1 MTYWLSMLIAFLI
14 SERIIFSFLDMTLSR
29 FLTILKIILHLLK
42 GCLILLL
49 VFPWLKAEQRHRSI
63 RYWCKQLLG
72 IFKMQ
77 LHVIGAERLMDTHY
91 LMAANHISWIDI
103 HAINAFQPHFF
114 VAKSEVASWPIFGW
128 MAKQLGTLFIE
139 RGRPNSIR
147 NMVQEI
153 ASQLNQKAI
162 CIFPEGTSTDGKQV
176 APFKSNLFEAA
187 IRANA
192 PVYSLA
198 IQYFDL
204 RTGIKTTAP
213 AFIGEMGLLDSIWS
227 LICSPPICAQ
237 ISISEKLPALKERKA
252 LAELSQSLITALLR
266 DIR

>member
-1 MTYWLSMLIAFLI
+1 MI
-14 SERIIFSFLDMTLSR
+14 LSR
-29 FLTILKIILHLLK
+29 ILTILRIIGHVLK
-42 GCLILLL
+42 GCFILLL
-49 VFPWLKAEQRHRSI
+49 VFPWLKVEQRHQSI
-63 RYWCKQLLG
+63 RKWCKQLLG
-72 IFKMQ
+72 IFQMR
-77 LHVIGAERLMDTHY
+77 LSVIGAEQLEDTHY

-103 HAINAFQPHFF
+103 HVINAFKPHYF

-139 RGRPNSIR
+139 RGKSNSIR

-153 ASQLNQKAI
+153 ACQLNQKAI

-187 IRANA
+187 IVANA

-204 RTGIKTTAP
+204 GTGKKTTAT
-213 AFIGEMGLLDSIWS
+213 AFIGDMGLLDSIWN
-227 LICSPPICAQ
+227 LICSHPFVPRSVLAV
-237 ISISEKLPALKERKA
+237 KLPALNDRKA
-252 LAELSQSLITALLR
+252 LAELSQSLIAEQLR
-266 DIR
+266 DTR

>member
-1 MTYWLSMLIAFLI
+1 MN
-14 SERIIFSFLDMTLSR
+14 LSR
-29 FLTILKIILHLLK
+29 IFTILKIILHVLK

-49 VFPWLKAEQRHRSI
+49 VFPWFKEAQRHRSV
-63 RYWCKQLLG
+63 RHWCKQLLD
-72 IFKMQ
+72 IFDMR
-77 LHVIGAERLMDTHY
+77 LSIIGAERLEDAYY

-103 HAINAFQPHFF
+103 HVINAFKPHYF

-139 RGRPNSIR
+139 RGKPNSIR

-187 IRANA
+187 IVANV
-192 PVYSLA
+192 PVYTLA

-204 RTGIKTTAP
+204 HTGKKTTAP
-213 AFIGEMGLLDSIWS
+213 AFIGDMGLLDSIWN
-227 LICSPPICAQ
+227 LICSPPICAEIR
-237 ISISEKLPALKERKA
+237 ISVKLPALNDRKA
-252 LAELSQSLITALLR
+252 LAELSQSLIAERLR
-266 DIR
+266 DTR

>member
-1 MTYWLSMLIAFLI
+1 MNLKFHRTSH
-14 SERIIFSFLDMTLSR
+14 FLDMTLSR
-29 FLTILKIILHLLK
+29 FLTILQIIAHVFK
-42 GCLILLL
+42 GCFILLL
-49 VFPWLKAEQRHRSI
+49 LFPWFKVGQRHRSI
-63 RYWCKQLLG
+63 RHWCKQLLDL
-72 IFKMQ
+72 FKMR
-77 LHVIGAERLMDTHY
+77 LHVIGAEHLMDDHY
-91 LMAANHISWIDI
+91 LMVANHISWIDI
-103 HAINAFQPHFF
+103 HVINAFKPHYF

-139 RGRPNSIR
+139 RGKSSSIR

-187 IRANA
+187 IVANA

-204 RTGIKTTAP
+204 GTGKKTTAT
-213 AFIGEMGLLDSIWS
+213 AFIGDMGLLDSIWN
-227 LICSPPICAQ
+227 LICSPPICAEIR
-237 ISISEKLPALKERKA
+237 ISVKLPALNDRKA
-252 LAELSQSLITALLR
+252 LAELSQSLITAQLR
-266 DIR
+266 DTR

>member
-1 MTYWLSMLIAFLI
+1 M
-14 SERIIFSFLDMTLSR
+14 IFGR
-29 FLTILKIILHLLK
+29 FLTILRIIGQVFK
-42 GCLILLL
+42 GCFILLL
-49 VFPWLKAEQRHRSI
+49 VFPWLKVEQQHQSI
-63 RYWCKQLLG
+63 RKWCKQLLG
-72 IFKMQ
+72 IFQMR
-77 LHVIGAERLMDTHY
+77 LSVIGAEHLEDAHY

-103 HAINAFQPHFF
+103 HVINAFKPHYF

-139 RGRPNSIR
+139 RGKSNSIR

-153 ASQLNQKAI
+153 ASQLNQKPI

-187 IRANA
+187 IVASA
-192 PVYSLA
+192 PVYVLA

-204 RTGIKTTAP
+204 QTGKKTTAP
-213 AFIGEMGLLDSIWS
+213 AFIGDMGLVDSMWS

-237 ISISEKLPALKERKA
+237 ISISEKLPALKDRKA
-252 LAELSQSLITALLR
+252 LAELSQSLIAAQLSESR
-266 DIR
+266 

>member
-1 MTYWLSMLIAFLI
+1 MNLGHFLTVL
-14 SERIIFSFLDMTLSR
+14 RIIGQVF
-29 FLTILKIILHLLK
+29 K
-42 GCLILLL
+42 GCFILLL
-49 VFPWLKAEQRHRSI
+49 VFPWLKTEQRHQSI
-63 RYWCKQLLG
+63 RKWCKQLLD
-72 IFKMQ
+72 IFKMR
-77 LHVIGAERLMDTHY
+77 LSVIGAEQLEDTYY

-103 HAINAFQPHFF
+103 HVINAFKPHYF

-139 RGRPNSIR
+139 RGKSNSIR

-153 ASQLNQKAI
+153 AEQLNQKAL

-187 IRANA
+187 ITAEA

-204 RTGIKTTAP
+204 KTGQKTTAP
-213 AFIGEMGLLDSIWS
+213 AFIGDMGLLDSIWN
-227 LICSPPICAQ
+227 LISSPPICAVL
-237 ISISEKLPALKERKA
+237 SISAKLPALKERKA
-252 LAELSQSLITALLR
+252 LAELSQSLIAGQLR
-266 DIR
+266 EMR

>member
-1 MTYWLSMLIAFLI
+1 LY
-14 SERIIFSFLDMTLSR
+14 FLDMTLSR
-29 FLTILKIILHLLK
+29 IFTILQIILHVLK

-49 VFPWLKAEQRHRSI
+49 VFPWLKVEQRHQSI
-63 RYWCKQLLG
+63 RKWCKQLLG
-72 IFKMQ
+72 IFQMR
-77 LHVIGAERLMDTHY
+77 LCVIGAEQLEDTHY

-103 HAINAFQPHFF
+103 HVINAFKPHYF

-139 RGRPNSIR
+139 RGKPNSIR

-153 ASQLNQKAI
+153 ACQLNQKAI

-187 IRANA
+187 IVANA

-204 RTGIKTTAP
+204 GTGKKTTAT
-213 AFIGEMGLLDSIWS
+213 AFIGDMGLLDSIWN
-227 LICSPPICAQ
+227 LICSPPICAEIR
-237 ISISEKLPALKERKA
+237 ISVKLPALNDRKA
-252 LAELSQSLITALLR
+252 LAELSQSLIAERLR
-266 DIR
+266 DTR

>member
-1 MTYWLSMLIAFLI
+1 MTF
-14 SERIIFSFLDMTLSR
+14 SR
-29 FLTILKIILHLLK
+29 FLTVMRIIAHVFK

-49 VFPWLKAEQRHRSI
+49 IFPWLKAEQRHRSI
-63 RYWCKQLLG
+63 RQWCKQLLG
-72 IFKMQ
+72 IFQMR
-77 LHVIGAERLMDTHY
+77 LSVIGAEQLEDTHY

-103 HAINAFQPHFF
+103 HVINAFKPHYF

-139 RGRPNSIR
+139 RGKSNSIR
-147 NMVQEI
+147 NMVQEV
-153 ASQLNQKAI
+153 AGQLNQKAI

-187 IRANA
+187 IVANA

-198 IQYFDL
+198 IQYFDV
-204 RTGIKTTAP
+204 RTGHKTTAT
-213 AFIGEMGLLDSIWS
+213 AFIGDMGLLDSIWK

-237 ISISEKLPALKERKA
+237 ISISAKLAALNDRKA
-252 LAELSQSLITALLR
+252 LAELSQSLIAEQLR
-266 DIR
+266 ETR